1 MDTNEHMSLVH
12 YELKG
17 SVVWITLNRPEVYN
31 SFNREMILALQACLD
46 KAAADQEVRAVVL
59 TGSGKAF
66 CAGQD
71 LAEVLEA
78 EKRGEKPDFT
88 RVVEEHYTPVITKI
102 CALNKPVIAAVNG
115 VAAGAGAN
123 VALACD
129 LVVATQS
136 ANFIQAFSKIGLVP
150 DSGGTY
156 FLPRL
161 VGRQRANALMML
173 GDKISSEEAK
183 AMGMIYDWYPDD
195 TFIQGVSALAE
206 RLAAMP
212 TLALAYTK
220 QLLNQSMQNTLDEQL
235 KLEGVY
241 QQRAGETQDYAE
253 GVASFLQKRK
263 PIFKGQ

>member
-1 MDTNEHMSLVH
+1 MNVVQ
-12 YELKG
+12 YELNG
-17 SVVWITLNRPEVYN
+17 SVAWISLNRPKVYN
-31 SFNREMILALQACLD
+31 SFNREMILALQGRLD
-46 KAAADQEVRAVVL
+46 EVAADPQVRAVVL

-71 LAEVLEA
+71 LAEVLAA

-88 RVVEEHYTPVITKI
+88 LVVEEHYIPVITKI

-129 LVVATQS
+129 FVVAAQS

-173 GDKISSEEAK
+173 GEKVSSEEAK
-183 AMGMIYDWYPDD
+183 AMGMIYEWYAD
-195 TFIQGVSALAE
+195 TEFIQEVTILAE
-206 RLAAMP
+206 RLAALP

-220 QLLNQSMQNTLDEQL
+220 QLLNQSSQNALNEQL
-235 KLEGVY
+235 KAEGVY

-253 GVASFLQKRK
+253 GVTAFIEKRK
-263 PIFKGQ
+263 PIFKGE